1 MNSDFK
7 NFLLERMDLADDQW
21 QAGFPDPV
29 TGGDNAIYALD
40 QFGVLSVSGKDA
52 ATLLQGQMTCNVN
65 EVDEGQ
71 AKFGAIC
78 NPKGRV
84 LATILLLR
92 KEETFLLILPLEL
105 LEPIKSRLQMYVL
118 RSQVKIEDSTEA
130 FCLIGISEQE
140 SPGSAFLTWVADS
153 TITVNIPATFKRS
166 LLLTDAESAIRL
178 WAEKV
183 NSQSFRTAYANEW
196 AYLDLMDGIPWLTKS
211 TSEEY
216 IPQMLNLDKLG
227 GISFN
232 KGCYTGQEIVAR
244 THYLGKNKRE
254 MFLAECQ
261 FAIPPEPGTNV
272 INSNSDNQEVVGKV
286 LKAQQIK
293 EKCIL
298 LIILQTSD
306 LTFDNLYLQDNNPIH
321 IDVIPLAYDR

>member
-7 NFLLERMDLADDQW
+7 NFLLERKDLADDRR
-21 QAGFPDPV
+21 QAGFPDPAAC
-29 TGGDNAIYALD
+29 GDDAIYALD

-84 LATILLLR
+84 LVTFLLIR
-92 KEETFLLILPLEL
+92 KGDIFLLILPLEL
-105 LEPIKSRLQMYVL
+105 LESIKSRLQMYVL
-118 RSQVKIEDSTEA
+118 RSQVKIEDRTEE
-130 FCLIGISEQE
+130 FCFIGICEQGL
-140 SPGSAFLTWVADS
+140 PGPAFLTSVDNS
-153 TITVNIPATFKRS
+153 TITVNIPASFKRS

-178 WAEKV
+178 WSVKAD
-183 NSQSFRTAYANEW
+183 SQEFRIADSNEW
-196 AYLDLMDGIPWLTKS
+196 AYLDLKSGIPWLTKS

-261 FAIPPEPGTNV
+261 CAIPPESGTNV
-272 INSNSDNQEVVGKV
+272 IDSNSDNQEVVGKV
-286 LKAQQIK
+286 LKALQIK
-293 EKCIL
+293 EKCIM

-306 LTFDNLYLQDNNPIH
+306 LAFDNLCLQDNNPIH
-321 IDVIPLAYDR
+321 IDVIPLAYD